1 MTSGALPASMP
12 AVTSCLMKC
21 PTIILFAVVLAFLS
35 SCASSTTLRERRI
48 TQNAEIYNRL
58 SEQDRALVAE
68 GKIREGM
75 HKEGVFL
82 SWGRPNDI
90 REGSRSGVPYETW
103 LYTGQRASTQTY
115 LSLGYGYGYDPY
127 YYGYGGRYYRRSHL
141 GFSPGVST
149 TYWQVKV
156 GSVELLNDK
165 VVSWE
170 ASAR

>member
-1 MTSGALPASMP
+1 
-12 AVTSCLMKC
+12 MKR
-21 PTIILFAVVLAFLS
+21 PTLILLAVVTAFLA

-48 TQNAEIYNRL
+48 TENSEIYNGL
-58 SEQDRALVAE
+58 SEQDRALVNE

-75 HKEGVFL
+75 HKEAVFL

-103 LYTGQRASTQTY
+103 LYTGQRAHTQTY

-127 YYGYGGRYYRRSHL
+127 YYGYGGRYYGRSHL
-141 GFSPGVST
+141 GFGPGVAT
-149 TYWQVKV
+149 TYRPVRL
-156 GSVELLNDK
+156 GSVEMLNDK

-170 ASAR
+170 TRRR